1 MPDAKTI
8 RVQVVLSAAAF
19 EKAHRNYCIA
29 VNIKATQEESLA
41 WLQAMIQ
48 AEAERCAEYLTCD
61 GIGPPIGT
69 RCAGCNR
76 PLTLYEL
83 HQRTAVQKDGRIWHR
98 WCAIN
103 ERMAAK

>member
-8 RVQVVLSAAAF
+8 RAQVVLSATAF

-29 VNIKATQEESLA
+29 VNIKATQGESLA

-48 AEAERCAEYLTCD
+48 AEADRCVEYLTRD

-69 RCAGCNR
+69 RCAGCDQ
-76 PLTLYEL
+76 PITLYEVL
-83 HQRTAVQKDGRIWHR
+83 YRLAVNKDGKVYHR

-103 ERMAAK
+103 ERMATK